1 MVSGSRLLVE
11 KLREN
16 RVKTV
21 FGVPGGAV
29 LPFLDELYKE
39 SSIEFILTRHE
50 QGAAHMAD
58 GYARA
63 TGRVGV
69 AVATSGPGATNLATG
84 IANAYLDSSPV
95 LSIAGQVAT
104 PFIGYD
110 GFQEANIFSMM
121 IGLTKMNF
129 LPRDLNELN
138 SALENAF
145 KIALSGRPGPV
156 HIDVPRDVQLMEGEP
171 DDDFYVYSYEPP
183 TPSDEEILSASK
195 MLVEAEKPVIIAGGG
210 VIMSG
215 ASSELV
221 ALAELLNA
229 PVATTLM
236 GKGSIPEDHPLSMG
250 MVGMHGRLGA
260 IKAVQESDLV
270 LAVGMRFSDR
280 TTGKLSGFAPGARK
294 IHVDIDRSEIGK
306 LLKPDLGIAGDAK
319 QVLSR
324 VRETVLRLFHRG
336 KAGTWGERVKQLRKE
351 SEFLYDYDAVPA
363 DPSTAVRVLSDY
375 VRVEDFVTTEVGQCQ
390 MYASLH
396 FTARRPR
403 QFISSGGLGTMGF
416 GLPAAIGVKAAFPGS
431 RVFDI
436 AGDGSFFMTCNQLPV
451 SVDYNLPIIVM
462 VLNNYFLG
470 MVRQWQELFYGRRYI
485 AVDLKG
491 RADIAR
497 VSEGF
502 GARGFKVTRISE
514 LKEAL
519 ETALKQDEATVLD
532 VIVKRED
539 NVFPMVPPAS
549 PLDSVIVRGVG

>member
-16 RVKTV
+16 GVKTI

-29 LPFLDELYKE
+29 LPFLDELYKA
-39 SSIEFILTRHE
+39 SDIGFILTRHE

-63 TGRVGV
+63 TGMVGV
-69 AVATSGPGATNLATG
+69 VLTTSGPGATNLATG

-104 PFIGYD
+104 PLIGYD

-171 DDDFYVYSYEPP
+171 DDDFYVYSYTPP
-183 TPSDEEILSASK
+183 SPSDEEILTASR
-195 MLVEAEKPVIIAGGG
+195 MLVEAERPVIIAGGG
-210 VIMSG
+210 VIISG

-236 GKGSIPEDHPLSMG
+236 GKGSIPEDHPLSLG
-250 MVGMHGRLGA
+250 MLGMHGRLGA

-280 TTGKLSGFAPGARK
+280 TTGKLSGFAPGAKK

-324 VRETVLRLFHRG
+324 IREAVLKLFQKG
-336 KAGTWGERVKQLRKE
+336 KAGTWGGRVKLLKKE
-351 SEFLYDYDAVPA
+351 SEFLYDYDAVPV
-363 DPSTAVRVLSDY
+363 DPSAAVKVLDDY
-375 VRVEDFVTTEVGQCQ
+375 VRPEDFVTTEVGQCQ

-416 GLPAAIGVKAAFPGS
+416 GLPAAIGVKAAFPES

-451 SVDYNLPIIVM
+451 SVDYDLPIIVM

-532 VIVKRED
+532 VIVERED

-549 PLDSVIVRGVG
+549 PLDSVIVRR

>member
-16 RVKTV
+16 GVKTI

-29 LPFLDELYKE
+29 LPFLDELYKA
-39 SSIEFILTRHE
+39 SDIEFILTRHE

-63 TGRVGV
+63 TGMVGV
-69 AVATSGPGATNLATG
+69 VVATSGPGATNLATG

-104 PFIGYD
+104 PLIGYD
-110 GFQEANIFSMM
+110 GFQEANVFSMM

-171 DDDFYVYSYEPP
+171 DDDFYVYSYAPP
-183 TPSDEEILSASK
+183 SPSDEEILAASR
-195 MLVEAEKPVIIAGGG
+195 MLVEAERPVFIAGGG
-210 VIMSG
+210 VIISG
-215 ASSELV
+215 ASGELV

-236 GKGSIPEDHPLSMG
+236 GKGCIPEDHPLSLG
-250 MVGMHGRLGA
+250 MVGMHGRLAA

-270 LAVGMRFSDR
+270 FAVGMRFSDR
-280 TTGKLSGFAPGARK
+280 TTGKLSAFAPGARK

-306 LLKPDLGIAGDAK
+306 LLKPDLGVAGDAK

-324 VRETVLRLFHRG
+324 IRSTVLRLFQKG
-336 KAGTWGERVKQLRKE
+336 KAGTWGERVRRLKKE
-351 SEFLYDYDAVPA
+351 SEFLYDYDAVPV
-363 DPSTAVRVLSDY
+363 DPSAAVRVLNDY
-375 VRVEDFVTTEVGQCQ
+375 VRAEDFVTTEVGQCQ

-396 FTARRPR
+396 FTAKRPR

-451 SVDYNLPIIVM
+451 SVDYNLPIIVI

-532 VIVKRED
+532 VIVERED

-549 PLDSVIVRGVG
+549 PLDSVIVRR

>member
-16 RVKTV
+16 GVKTI

-63 TGRVGV
+63 TGRMGV
-69 AVATSGPGATNLATG
+69 VVATSGPGATNLATG

-104 PFIGYD
+104 PLIGYD

-183 TPSDEEILSASK
+183 TPSDEEILSAAR
-195 MLVEAEKPVIIAGGG
+195 MLVEAERPVIIAGGG
-210 VIMSG
+210 VIISG
-215 ASSELV
+215 ASSELI

-236 GKGSIPEDHPLSMG
+236 GKGSIPENHPLSLG
-250 MVGMHGRLGA
+250 TLGMHGRLGA

-280 TTGKLSGFAPGARK
+280 TTGKLNGFAPRARK

-319 QVLSR
+319 QVLNR
-324 VRETVLRLFHRG
+324 VREAVLRLLQKG
-336 KAGTWGERVKQLRKE
+336 KAGAWGERVKQLRRE
-351 SEFLYDYDAVPA
+351 SEFFYDYDAVPV
-363 DPSTAVRVLSDY
+363 DPSAAVRVLSDY

-396 FTARRPR
+396 FTVRRPR

-451 SVDYNLPIIVM
+451 SVDYNLPIIVV

-514 LKEAL
+514 LKDAL
-519 ETALKQDEATVLD
+519 ETALEQDEATVID
-532 VIVKRED
+532 VIVERED

-549 PLDSVIVRGVG
+549 PLDSVIVGR

>member
-16 RVKTV
+16 RVETI

-63 TGRVGV
+63 AGRVGV
-69 AVATSGPGATNLATG
+69 VVATSGPGATNLATG
-84 IANAYLDSSPV
+84 VANAYLDSSPV

-104 PFIGYD
+104 PLIGYD

-183 TPSDEEILSASK
+183 TPSDEEVLSAAR
-195 MLVEAEKPVIIAGGG
+195 MLVEAERPVVIAGGG
-210 VIMSG
+210 VIISG
-215 ASSELV
+215 ASSELI

-236 GKGSIPEDHPLSMG
+236 GKGSIPEDHPLSLG
-250 MVGMHGRLGA
+250 MLGMHGRLGA

-270 LAVGMRFSDR
+270 FAVGMRFSDR

-324 VRETVLRLFHRG
+324 VRETVLRLFQKG
-336 KAGTWGERVKQLRKE
+336 KAGTWSERVKQLRKE
-351 SEFLYDYDAVPA
+351 SEFLYDYDAVPV
-363 DPSTAVRVLSDY
+363 DPSAAVRVLSDY

-416 GLPAAIGVKAAFPGS
+416 GLPAAIGVKAAFPRS

-502 GARGFKVTRISE
+502 GARGFKATRISE
-514 LKEAL
+514 LKDAL
-519 ETALKQDEATVLD
+519 ETALKQDEATVID
-532 VIVKRED
+532 VMVERED

-549 PLDSVIVRGVG
+549 PLDSVIVRR

>member
-16 RVKTV
+16 RVETI

-29 LPFLDELYKE
+29 LPFLDELYKD
-39 SSIEFILTRHE
+39 SSIGFILTRHE

-69 AVATSGPGATNLATG
+69 VVATSGPGATNLATG
-84 IANAYLDSSPV
+84 VANAYLDSSPV

-104 PFIGYD
+104 PLIGYD

-183 TPSDEEILSASK
+183 TPSDEEILSAAR
-195 MLVEAEKPVIIAGGG
+195 MLVEAERPVVIAGGG
-210 VIMSG
+210 VILSG
-215 ASSELV
+215 ASSELI

-236 GKGSIPEDHPLSMG
+236 GKGSIPEDHPLSLG
-250 MVGMHGRLGA
+250 MLGMHGRLGA

-270 LAVGMRFSDR
+270 FAVGMRFSDR

-324 VRETVLRLFHRG
+324 VRETVLRLFQKG

-351 SEFLYDYDAVPA
+351 SEFLYDYDAVPV
-363 DPSTAVRVLSDY
+363 DPSAAVRVLSDY

-451 SVDYNLPIIVM
+451 SVDYNLPIIVV

-514 LKEAL
+514 LKDAL
-519 ETALKQDEATVLD
+519 ETALKQDEATVID
-532 VIVKRED
+532 VIVERED

-549 PLDSVIVRGVG
+549 PLDSVIVRR

>member
-16 RVKTV
+16 RVETI

-63 TGRVGV
+63 AGRVGV
-69 AVATSGPGATNLATG
+69 VVATSGPGATNLATG
-84 IANAYLDSSPV
+84 VANAYLDSSPV

-104 PFIGYD
+104 PLIGYD

-183 TPSDEEILSASK
+183 TPSDEEVLSAAR
-195 MLVEAEKPVIIAGGG
+195 MLVEAERPVVIAGGG
-210 VIMSG
+210 VIISG
-215 ASSELV
+215 ASSELI

-236 GKGSIPEDHPLSMG
+236 GKGSIPEDHPLSLG
-250 MVGMHGRLGA
+250 MLGMHGRLGA

-270 LAVGMRFSDR
+270 FAVGMRFSDR

-324 VRETVLRLFHRG
+324 VRETVLRLFQKG

-351 SEFLYDYDAVPA
+351 SEFLYDYDAVPV
-363 DPSTAVRVLSDY
+363 DPSAAVRVLSDY

-502 GARGFKVTRISE
+502 GARGFKATRISE
-514 LKEAL
+514 LKDAL
-519 ETALKQDEATVLD
+519 ETALKQDEATVID
-532 VIVKRED
+532 VMVERED

-549 PLDSVIVRGVG
+549 PLDSVIVRR

>member
-16 RVKTV
+16 GVKTI

-29 LPFLDELYKE
+29 LPFLDELYKAGD
-39 SSIEFILTRHE
+39 IEFILARHE

-63 TGRVGV
+63 TGRIGV
-69 AVATSGPGATNLATG
+69 VVATSGPGATNLATG

-104 PFIGYD
+104 PLIGYD
-110 GFQEANIFSMM
+110 GFQEANVFSMM

-171 DDDFYVYSYEPP
+171 DDDFYIYSYTPP
-183 TPSDEEILSASK
+183 SPSDEEILTVSK
-195 MLVEAEKPVIIAGGG
+195 MLVEAERPVIIAGGG
-210 VIMSG
+210 VIISG
-215 ASSELV
+215 ASSELI

-236 GKGSIPEDHPLSMG
+236 GKGSIPEDHPLSLG
-250 MVGMHGRLGA
+250 MVGMHGKLGA
-260 IKAVQESDLV
+260 IKAVQESDLI

-306 LLKPDLGIAGDAK
+306 LLKPDLGVAGDAK
-319 QVLSR
+319 QVLIR
-324 VRETVLRLFHRG
+324 IRETILRLFKKG
-336 KAGTWGERVKQLRKE
+336 KAATWGERVKQLKKE
-351 SEFLYDYDAVPA
+351 SEFLYDYDAVPV
-363 DPSTAVRVLSDY
+363 DPSTAVRVLNDY
-375 VRVEDFVTTEVGQCQ
+375 VKAEDFVTTEVGQCQ

-396 FTARRPR
+396 FTAKRPR

-416 GLPAAIGVKAAFPGS
+416 GLPAAIGVKAAFPES

-451 SVDYNLPIIVM
+451 SVDYNLPIIVL

-470 MVRQWQELFYGRRYI
+470 MVRQWQELFYGRRYM

-502 GARGFKVTRISE
+502 GAKGFKVTRISE
-514 LKEAL
+514 LKNAL
-519 ETALKQDEATVLD
+519 ETALKQDETTVLD
-532 VIVKRED
+532 VIVARED
-539 NVFPMVPPAS
+539 NVFPMVPPAA
-549 PLDSVIVRGVG
+549 PLDRVIVRR

>member
-11 KLREN
+11 KLKEN
-16 RVKTV
+16 RVKTI

-29 LPFLDELYKE
+29 LPFFDELYKE
-39 SSIEFILTRHE
+39 RDIEFILTRHE

-63 TGRVGV
+63 TGMIGV
-69 AVATSGPGATNLATG
+69 VVTTSGPGATNLATG

-104 PFIGYD
+104 PLIGYD
-110 GFQEANIFSMM
+110 GFQEANVFSMM

-171 DDDFYVYSYEPP
+171 DDDFYVYSYTPP
-183 TPSDEEILSASK
+183 SPSDGEILAASR
-195 MLVEAEKPVIIAGGG
+195 MLVEAERPVIIAGGG
-210 VIMSG
+210 VIISG
-215 ASSELV
+215 ASSELT

-236 GKGSIPEDHPLSMG
+236 GKGSIPDDHPLSLG
-250 MVGMHGRLGA
+250 MVGMHGRIGA

-280 TTGKLSGFAPGARK
+280 TTGKLSGFAPRARK

-324 VRETVLRLFHRG
+324 IRETVLKLFQKG

-351 SEFLYDYDAVPA
+351 SEFLYDYDAVPV

-375 VRVEDFVTTEVGQCQ
+375 VRPEDFVTTEVGQCQ

-396 FTARRPR
+396 FPARRPR

-451 SVDYNLPIIVM
+451 SVDYNLPIIVL

-519 ETALKQDEATVLD
+519 EAALKEDEAAVLD
-532 VIVKRED
+532 VIVERED

-549 PLDSVIVRGVG
+549 PLDSVIVRR

>member
-11 KLREN
+11 RLREN
-16 RVKTV
+16 GVKTI

-29 LPFLDELYKE
+29 LPFLDELYKA
-39 SSIEFILTRHE
+39 SDIRFILTRHE

-63 TGRVGV
+63 TGRIGV
-69 AVATSGPGATNLATG
+69 VLATSGPGATNLATG
-84 IANAYLDSSPV
+84 IANAYLDSTPV

-104 PFIGYD
+104 PLIGYD

-171 DDDFYVYSYEPP
+171 DDDFYVYSYTPP
-183 TPSDEEILSASK
+183 SPSDEEILTASR
-195 MLVEAEKPVIIAGGG
+195 MLAEAERPVIIAGGG

-215 ASSELV
+215 AHSELI

-236 GKGSIPEDHPLSMG
+236 GKGSIPEDHPLSLG
-250 MVGMHGRLGA
+250 TLGMHGRLGA
-260 IKAVQESDLV
+260 IKAVQESDLI

-306 LLKPDLGIAGDAK
+306 LLKPELGIAGDAK
-319 QVLSR
+319 QVLNR
-324 VRETVLRLFHRG
+324 IREAVLRLFQKD

-351 SEFLYDYDAVPA
+351 SEFLYDYDAVPV
-363 DPSTAVRVLSDY
+363 DPSAAVRVLNDY
-375 VRVEDFVTTEVGQCQ
+375 VRPEDFVTTEVGQCQ

-416 GLPAAIGVKAAFPGS
+416 GLPAAIGVKVAFPGS

-451 SVDYNLPIIVM
+451 SVDYNLPIIVV

-491 RADIAR
+491 RADITR

-502 GARGFKVTRISE
+502 GARGFKATRISE
-514 LKEAL
+514 LKDAL
-519 ETALKQDEATVLD
+519 ETALKQDETTVLD
-532 VIVKRED
+532 VIVERED

-549 PLDSVIVRGVG
+549 PFDSVIVRR

>member
-11 KLREN
+11 KLSEN
-16 RVKTV
+16 GVKTI

-29 LPFLDELYKE
+29 LPFLDELYKAGD
-39 SSIEFILTRHE
+39 IGFILARHE

-63 TGRVGV
+63 TGRIGV
-69 AVATSGPGATNLATG
+69 VLATSGPGATNLATG

-104 PFIGYD
+104 PLIGYD

-156 HIDVPRDVQLMEGEP
+156 HIDIPRDVQLMEGEP
-171 DDDFYVYSYEPP
+171 DDDFYVYSYTPP
-183 TPSDEEILSASK
+183 SPSDEEILTASR
-195 MLVEAEKPVIIAGGG
+195 MLVEAERPVIIAGGG
-210 VIMSG
+210 VIISG

-229 PVATTLM
+229 PVTTTLM
-236 GKGSIPEDHPLSMG
+236 GKGSIPEDHPLSLG
-250 MVGMHGRLGA
+250 MLGMHGRLGA

-280 TTGKLSGFAPGARK
+280 TTGKLSGFAPGAKK
-294 IHVDIDRSEIGK
+294 IHIDIDRSEIGK

-324 VRETVLRLFHRG
+324 IREAVLKLFQKG

-351 SEFLYDYDAVPA
+351 SEFLYDYDAVPV
-363 DPSTAVRVLSDY
+363 DPSAAVKVLNDY
-375 VRVEDFVTTEVGQCQ
+375 VRPEDFVTTEVGQCQ

-396 FTARRPR
+396 FTAKRPR

-451 SVDYNLPIIVM
+451 SVDYNLPIIVI

-470 MVRQWQELFYGRRYI
+470 MVRQWQELFYDRRYI

-519 ETALKQDEATVLD
+519 ENALKQDEAAVLD
-532 VIVKRED
+532 VIVERED

-549 PLDSVIVRGVG
+549 PLDSVIVRR

>member
-11 KLREN
+11 KLKEN
-16 RVKTV
+16 RVETI

-29 LPFLDELYKE
+29 LPFLDELYKD
-39 SSIEFILTRHE
+39 SGIEFILTRHE

-69 AVATSGPGATNLATG
+69 VLATSGPGATNLATG
-84 IANAYLDSSPV
+84 VANAYLDSSPV

-104 PFIGYD
+104 PLIGYD

-183 TPSDEEILSASK
+183 TPSDGEILSAAR
-195 MLVEAEKPVIIAGGG
+195 MLVEAERPVVIAGGG
-210 VIMSG
+210 VILSG
-215 ASSELV
+215 ASSELI

-236 GKGSIPEDHPLSMG
+236 GKGSIPEDHPLSLG
-250 MVGMHGRLGA
+250 MLGMHGKLGA

-270 LAVGMRFSDR
+270 FAVGMRFSDR

-324 VRETVLRLFHRG
+324 VRETVLRLFQKG

-351 SEFLYDYDAVPA
+351 SEFLYDYDAVPV
-363 DPSTAVRVLSDY
+363 DPSAAVRVLSDY

-491 RADIAR
+491 RADVAR

-502 GARGFKVTRISE
+502 GARGFKATRISE
-514 LKEAL
+514 LKDAL
-519 ETALKQDEATVLD
+519 ENALKQDEAAVID
-532 VIVKRED
+532 VIVERED

-549 PLDSVIVRGVG
+549 PLDSVIVGR